1 MPMITDL
8 AQRALDRA
16 GDGAARD
23 AATQAAVL
31 AAAADSSPDL
41 YLRTLLTKVAREWIR
56 VANDLTDLAEE
67 GTTAVAVAVAVVAPG
82 AAVYRPGR
90 NTQWSSAVRV
100 MTRDGQVSL
109 HIEAEGRPEY
119 LNLTLPGSPVVVL
132 P

>member
-8 AQRALDRA
+8 AQRALVRA
-16 GDGAARD
+16 GDGPGHD

-31 AAAADSSPDL
+31 ATAADLSPDL

-67 GTTAVAVAVAVVAPG
+67 GTTAVAVAVAVVALG
-82 AAVYRPGR
+82 DAVYRPGR

>member
-8 AQRALDRA
+8 AQRALVRA
-16 GDGAARD
+16 GDGPGHD

-31 AAAADSSPDL
+31 ATAADLSPDL

>member
-31 AAAADSSPDL
+31 AAAADLSPDL

>member
-119 LNLTLPGSPVVVL
+119 INLTLPGSPVVVL